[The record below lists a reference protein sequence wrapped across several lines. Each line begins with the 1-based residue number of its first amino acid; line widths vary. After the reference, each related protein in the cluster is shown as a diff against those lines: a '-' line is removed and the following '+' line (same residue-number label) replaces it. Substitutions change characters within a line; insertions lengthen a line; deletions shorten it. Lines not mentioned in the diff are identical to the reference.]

1 MGGYFRACNG
11 SAGVAK
17 RSSGG
22 GLLDCAGDWGC
33 AGCAELD
40 ARLSAGTDER
50 VGGHMLR
57 AVRVGRGRAPG
68 RRRDQASGMVG
79 LGRENRRVITLP
91 ALREG
96 RADLSR
102 RHVGASPSGKATDF
116 DSVIRRFDP
125 SRPSH
130 QRCVARADAV
140 RRNSLIAAST
150 FCQRSNPVVSPC

>member
-1 MGGYFRACNG
+1 AWGFSGAIWRRILGGGLLSPGWMGGYFRACNG

-57 AVRVGRGRAPG
+57 AVRVDCGRARG

-79 LGRENRRVITLP
+79 LGRE
-91 ALREG
+91 
-96 RADLSR
+96 
-102 RHVGASPSGKATDF
+102 
-116 DSVIRRFDP
+116 
-125 SRPSH
+125 
-130 QRCVARADAV
+130 
-140 RRNSLIAAST
+140 
-150 FCQRSNPVVSPC
+150 